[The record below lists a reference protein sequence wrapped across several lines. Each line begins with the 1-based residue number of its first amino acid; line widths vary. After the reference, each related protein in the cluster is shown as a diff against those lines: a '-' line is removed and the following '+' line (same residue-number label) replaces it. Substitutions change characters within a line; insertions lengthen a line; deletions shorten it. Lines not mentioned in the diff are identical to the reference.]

1 MFLGFV
7 RNEEE
12 RSSIGGRRWS
22 DNFVSTIGCKIT
34 LRVIRVS
41 RVIEINEKFDS
52 RWNFVRKCERDE
64 LEMEYFFFFFF
75 SFDEILFWERWKRR
89 LRFQLKIHRCIFG
102 LVEIVYGKKWELW
115 ELISKFQLKFWI
127 TIHYVLR
134 SQFGNFR

>member
-34 LRVIRVS
+34 LRVIRVR

-64 LEMEYFFFFFF
+64 LEMEYFFFFFSPLMKYYFENGESGGYGFNWKYIDVF
-75 SFDEILFWERWKRR
+75 S
-89 LRFQLKIHRCIFG
+89 G
-102 LVEIVYGKKWELW
+102 
-115 ELISKFQLKFWI
+115 
-127 TIHYVLR
+127 
-134 SQFGNFR
+134 